1 MLTLEKYQ
9 LFPAIALLMP
19 QASQSITRCAWVPLN
34 DPLYVEYHDLEWGMP
49 VHEDRLLFEF
59 LVLEGAQAG
68 LSWKTILHKRQAY
81 RSAFDGFLPEIVSK
95 YGETEIGRLMENQGI
110 VRNRLKINAAIINA
124 RALLSVRKEFGSFDS
139 YIWDFVEGKPVINK
153 WTSIKEIPA
162 KSPLSDRMSK
172 DLLKRGFKF
181 VGSTICYS
189 FMQATG
195 LINDHTT
202 DCFRFSQLQ

>member
-1 MLTLEKYQ
+1 MSS
-9 LFPAIALLMP
+9 AGHG
-19 QASQSITRCAWVPLN
+19 QSRCAWVPLN

>member
-1 MLTLEKYQ
+1 M
-9 LFPAIALLMP
+9 MP
-19 QASQSITRCAWVPLN
+19 REVQNLTRCTWVPLN
-34 DPLYVEYHDLEWGMP
+34 DTLYTEYHDLEWGMP
-49 VHEDRLLFEF
+49 VHDDKLLFEF
-59 LVLEGAQAG
+59 LILEGAQAG

-81 RSAFDGFLPEIVSK
+81 RTAFDGFIPEIVSS
-95 YGETEIGRLMENQGI
+95 YGESEKRRLLENNGI

-124 RALLSVRKEFGSFDS
+124 GAFLNVMKEFGSFDT
-139 YIWDFVEGKPVINK
+139 YIWNFVEGKPVVNK
-153 WTSIKEIPA
+153 WKSVKDIPA
-162 KSPLSDRMSK
+162 KTDLSDKVSK

>member
-1 MLTLEKYQ
+1 M
-9 LFPAIALLMP
+9 MP
-19 QASQSITRCAWVPLN
+19 QAGQSLTRCAWVPMN
-34 DPLYVEYHDLEWGMP
+34 DPLYEEYHDLEWGMP
-49 VHEDRLLFEF
+49 VHDDRLLFEF

-81 RSAFDGFLPEIVSK
+81 RNAFDGFIPEIVSK
-95 YGETEIGRLMENQGI
+95 YGDLEIGRLMANQGI

-124 RALLSVRKEFGSFDS
+124 VAFQNVKKEFGSFDR
-139 YIWDFVEGKPVINK
+139 YIWDFVEGMPVINN
-153 WTSIKEIPA
+153 WTSVKEIPA

-202 DCFRFSQLQ
+202 DCFRFPQLQ